1 MKERLRQQ
9 VLELEAETKKVK
21 ELHARLPEGVVSGG
35 ICVRRGKEGGGGL
48 RGWGKRG
55 GGLRGWGKR
64 GGGLRGWGKRGG
76 GLRGWGRERW
86 VLFVG

>member
-21 ELHARLPEGVVSGG
+21 ELHARLPEGAVRGG
-35 ICVRRGKEGGGGL
+35 TCVRRGKEGGGEGE
-48 RGWGKRG
+48 
-55 GGLRGWGKR
+55 
-64 GGGLRGWGKRGG
+64 G
-76 GLRGWGRERW
+76 GLRGWGRKRW